1 MVVSL
6 ILVILLVTCAYRRF
20 IKKELT
26 NDMSSRVGE
35 LVATYANEV
44 TKQQKRQREKL
55 IEDNDE

>member
-1 MVVSL
+1 M